1 MNLENL
7 KTFGIGALVALVCG
21 LILLGIYYADQHDT
35 DRWQDYA
42 AAHHCEAK
50 GTKKGQLEPVLGGKG
65 GVTWT
70 SDQTIYVCD
79 GGEIVIR

>member
-7 KTFGIGALVALVCG
+7 KTFVIGALVALVCG
-21 LILLGIYYADQHDT
+21 LSLLGIYYADQHDT
-35 DRWQDYA
+35 DQWRDFA
-42 AAHHCEAK
+42 GAHHCEAK

-70 SDQTIYVCD
+70 EDQTIYVCD